1 MSVKILQEM
10 VFKEPL
16 TVERLHLLV
25 QLREEAMEY
34 EGFMSGEVWI
44 DLQAPRNVLLV
55 SKWESLQE
63 REVWLESEDKRVLQE
78 RLAGSLED
86 VGRERVFYEGLD
98 VARRAFARM
107 YQEQQEVS

>member
-44 DLQAPRNVLLV
+44 DIQAPRKVLLV
-55 SKWESLQE
+55 SKWESLEE
-63 REVWLESEDKRVLQE
+63 REVWLQSEDKQLLQE
-78 RLAGSLED
+78 RLAGSLEHI
-86 VGRERVFYEGLD
+86 GRERVFYEGLD
-98 VARRAFARM
+98 VAKRAFSRM
-107 YQEQQEVS
+107 YQEQQEAP